1 MSAHQQFSR
10 QIWVALALA
19 ASACGGAPITQAKLS
34 EAQTALHAAETLGAE
49 QDPKAKQ
56 SLQLARD
63 QIAKAQSLGKD
74 GDGAKGD
81 LYLEQATADADL
93 AAQLMRTRL
102 EQQKASAAW
111 AKSKGPGSPT
121 QAPQQ

>member
-10 QIWVALALA
+10 QICVALALA
-19 ASACGGAPITQAKLS
+19 AAACGSAPLTQAKLT

-63 QIAKAQSLGKD
+63 QIAKAQTLGKD

-81 LYLEQATADADL
+81 LYLEQATADAEL
-93 AAQLMRTRL
+93 AAQLMRTRA
-102 EQQKASAAW
+102 EQQKAQEAW
-111 AKSKGPGSPT
+111 AKTKGPVIPA
-121 QAPQQ
+121 QAQ

>member
-1 MSAHQQFSR
+1 MSAHQQFSK

-19 ASACGGAPITQAKLS
+19 TSACGGAPLTPAKLA
-34 EAQTALHAAETLGAE
+34 EAQGAVHAAETLGAE

-63 QIAKAQSLGKD
+63 QLARANKLGAD

-93 AAQLMRTRL
+93 ASQLIRTQI
-102 EQQKASAAW
+102 EEQKASQAW
-111 AKSKGPGSPT
+111 AKSKSPASPT
-121 QAPQQ
+121 QAPQ

>member
-10 QIWVALALA
+10 QIWVVLALA
-19 ASACGGAPITQAKLS
+19 AYACGSAPLTQAKLTQ
-34 EAQTALHAAETLGAE
+34 AQTALHAAETLGAE

-74 GDGAKGD
+74 GDGEKGD

-93 AAQLMRTRL
+93 ASQLMRTRA
-102 EQQKASAAW
+102 EEQKAQEAW
-111 AKSKGPGSPT
+111 AKTKAPASPAP
-121 QAPQQ
+121 APQ